1 MEKFSRL
8 VVRFRIPIILVF
20 LGLTVFFALQL
31 PRAEIDPEFK
41 NMLPKDVEARRNT
54 DTIEDIFGGTD
65 MLMVLFE
72 TDDVLNPE
80 TLQRVKNVSRDAS
93 HLKGVDKV
101 FSLFEMKNIE
111 SEGGWMVVEP
121 AVPKI
126 PGNNQERE
134 ELRQDIKENDLVYE
148 TVVSADFT
156 VTTVIISVTN
166 EMSDPQMVNAVMD
179 VVEKYPG
186 EARVRY
192 GGLPYAR
199 VEVGKDMQSDL
210 GNFLPFGLVIML
222 IFLFIAFKQLRGVL
236 LPFGV
241 VIMSIIFGM
250 GLIPIFGWKIMII
263 TILLPVILIA
273 VANDYGIHMI
283 AKYQEDNVKGHQFT
297 RKDLAQR
304 MFRSLAK
311 PIVLTGIT
319 TMGGMLCLLSHI
331 LTPAKQLAVLAALGI
346 MYALA
351 ASLLFIPAVSSL
363 LPIPKPVVHQDE
375 EKKHFLERLLERFGQ
390 FVPRNPK
397 RIISVFVIVALISAV
412 GIFFIEIDANPENYY
427 DDDHPLVQTTH
438 LINEKFGGSQNIAIT
453 VHGDIKSPE
462 MMNKIDEYEQKLRD
476 MPQIGT
482 TSSIARVVKQMSR
495 ALLDKDEEYYD
506 KIPQS
511 RNAIAQYFELY
522 SMSGDPEDFE
532 KMVDFTYENA
542 LITGRINTL
551 STPELRKLKNNV
563 EKMTAGDEH
572 VSYIGGWGLIF
583 FQLATAIINGQILSL
598 LFAMVLVAIF
608 MILQFRS
615 VTAGAIAA
623 VPLAIS
629 LTILFGLMGVLGIEL
644 NVATAM
650 LSSIMI
656 GVGIDYTIHFLWR
669 YREERRNG
677 LYMDA
682 VKTTLTT
689 TGRGITFNALS
700 VIIGFS
706 VLLASNFQP
715 VRFFGFL
722 VFVSIF
728 ACLIGALILVPALCL
743 VLKPKFLEPD
753 KKN

>member
-1 MEKFSRL
+1 MEKISRL
-8 VVRFRIPIILVF
+8 IVRFRIPIIVIF

-31 PRAEIDPEFK
+31 PRAEIDSEFK

-54 DTIEDIFGGTD
+54 DKIEDIFGGTD

-80 TLQRVKNVSRDAS
+80 TLRRVENISRDVSR
-93 HLKGVDKV
+93 LKGVDKV
-101 FSLFEMKNIE
+101 LSLFDLKNIE

-121 AVPKI
+121 AVPEI
-126 PGNNQERE
+126 PENEQERE
-134 ELRQDIKENDLVYE
+134 ELRQDIKDNDMVYE
-148 TVVSADFT
+148 TVVSADFS

-166 EMSDPQMVNAVMD
+166 EMSDPQMVNAVQE

-186 EARVRY
+186 EAHVRY

-199 VEVGKDMQSDL
+199 VEVAQDMQGDL
-210 GNFLPFGLVIML
+210 SNFLPFGLVIML
-222 IFLFIAFKQLRGVL
+222 VFLYIAFKQIRGVL

-241 VIMSIIFGM
+241 VVMSIIFGM

-283 AKYQEDNVKGHQFT
+283 AKYQEDNVEGHQFT
-297 RKDLAQR
+297 RKNLAQR

-351 ASLLFIPAVSSL
+351 ASLMFIPAVSSL

-375 EKKHFLERLLERFGQ
+375 EKKHFLERLLVRFGE
-390 FVPRNPK
+390 FVPGNPK
-397 RIISVFVIVALISAV
+397 GIIVVFVVVALISAV

-462 MMNKIDEYEQKLRD
+462 MMNKINMYEQKLRD

-495 ALLDKDEEYYD
+495 ALLDKDDTYYD

-551 STPELRKLKNNV
+551 STPELRELKNNV
-563 EKMTAGDEH
+563 EEMTKGDEH
-572 VSYIGGWGLIF
+572 VTYVGGWGLIF

-598 LFAMVLVAIF
+598 LFAMVLVAVF

-615 VTAGAIAA
+615 LSAGAIAA

-669 YREERRNG
+669 YREERHNG
-677 LYMDA
+677 QSYPDA
-682 VKTTLTT
+682 VKKTLTT

-743 VLKPKFLEPD
+743 VLKPKFLEP
-753 KKN
+753 NQ